1 MNSWGVATSTEVEI
15 HNGQG
20 LGWVGE
26 TLVSIESHWVASG

>member
-1 MNSWGVATSTEVEI
+1 MGTY
-15 HNGQG
+15 NGQG